1 MFAASAIATKRA
13 MNNFTST
20 TSVQDMSKS
29 LATTD
34 ETDLLRG
41 VDLEKSSART
51 ECEGYD
57 AMTCDGTYA
66 YIFSTTS
73 WFIDAAFATLRV
85 INLIDIGS
93 LSILDY
99 IFLAKNLV
107 ILVLTPSILLFVR
120 FKHVCYKQSSS
131 PGVEIFSLNMS
142 TLLPKNDSHLG
153 RNTLLRT
160 PVLPKTSPLQVESR
174 SETTSPQN
182 SSSLQGVVAA
192 SLSMFAFRLHKRLS
206 FSAPEMNDV
215 FSYSW
220 SICKTIV
227 VLMMVAVGWGTF
239 LMFSCKSVDL
249 FEQSQP

>member
-13 MNNFTST
+13 MNKFTST
-20 TSVQDMSKS
+20 TYVQDMSKS

-51 ECEGYD
+51 EREAYD

-93 LSILDY
+93 LSILNY
-99 IFLAKNLV
+99 IFLVKNLV
-107 ILVLTPSILLFVR
+107 ILVLTPSILLFTR
-120 FKHVCYKQSSS
+120 FKHMCYKQSSS

-142 TLLPKNDSHLG
+142 TLL
-153 RNTLLRT
+153 RT
-160 PVLPKTSPLQVESR
+160 PVLPKLSPLRVESKR
-174 SETTSPQN
+174 ETLSPQN
-182 SSSLQGVVAA
+182 SSSLQGVVSA
-192 SLSMFAFRLHKRLS
+192 SLSMFAYRLHERLS